1 MTGNSSPRPLLPPYD
16 PDVEPVG
23 SITGGLLDRMRRHN
37 GTATV
42 SEPVGS
48 GTDAPTFVSTIERAA
63 SGLASR
69 GVCPG
74 DVVAVLAPVS
84 PARLTAVYTVMA
96 VGGVVLPLERNATVD
111 TETQIDALTK
121 TDTRLLLVTSP
132 LATVALQLAE
142 RSRVRQVIAFGQA
155 PETTPFEELLASGAE
170 RAPHRSHQGSFDNG
184 VLGYQTAGDGAGVVT
199 TLHSH
204 TDLLH
209 RFRRFDAELDLGP
222 GDVVAVDPGMS
233 EPARAALAALALWRD
248 VSVVTIAPET
258 EPEIRRL
265 LEASGATVRGSPSP
279 ARVVTRE

>member
-1 MTGNSSPRPLLPPYD
+1 MTGDSLPPPLSPPCD
-16 PDVEPVG
+16 PGAEPVG
-23 SITGGLLDRMRRHN
+23 SITGGLLDRMRRRS

-42 SEPVGS
+42 SEPAGPS
-48 GTDAPTFVSTIERAA
+48 TDARTFVSTVERAA

-96 VGGVVLPLERNATVD
+96 VGGVVLPLEKNGSVD
-111 TETQIDALTK
+111 TETQLDVLTK
-121 TDTRLLLVTSP
+121 TDTRLLLATSP
-132 LATVALQLAE
+132 LATIALQMAE

-155 PETTPFEELLASGAE
+155 PETTPFEDLLDSGADHAS
-170 RAPHRSHQGSFDNG
+170 RCSPHDPFNNG
-184 VLGYQTAGDGAGVVT
+184 VLGYQTGKNGSGVVP

-209 RFRRFDAELDLGP
+209 QFRRFDTELDLGH
-222 GDVVAVDPGMS
+222 GDVVAVDPGMP

-248 VSVVTIAPET
+248 VSVVTIAAEA

-265 LEASGATVRGSPSP
+265 LDAAGATVRGSSSP
-279 ARVVTRE
+279 ARLTTRA